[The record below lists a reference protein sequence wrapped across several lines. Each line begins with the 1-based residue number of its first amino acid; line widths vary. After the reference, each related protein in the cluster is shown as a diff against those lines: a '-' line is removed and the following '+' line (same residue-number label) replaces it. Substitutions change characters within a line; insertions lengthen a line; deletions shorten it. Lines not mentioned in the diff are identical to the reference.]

1 MITRVGTCEDK
12 GKGLAFAYNLMRYK
26 QKLPRMDKKELTISL
41 ILTPWFEI
49 RL

>member
-26 QKLPRMDKKELTISL
+26 QKLPRMDKKESNNFLDINSMV
-41 ILTPWFEI
+41 
-49 RL
+49 